1 MNERESLLVLMENAL
16 KEQKKT
22 LEFESLEQ
30 IISDEKKCAEIL
42 KNVLNDPSF
51 KITNGEL
58 YEVSQGRAQ
67 HSIINYVLGLVFRKF
82 ADLFD
87 GIDKVVQKRIMSDK
101 GAADEAWFLIALNHD
116 VGYFC
121 KDILSGKEIEYEKDY
136 TYYLFKDDYAKPYES
151 LNNMSSQAPELY
163 AFSYSDIL
171 EYDEKD
177 RKRRKNNPDNKEKI
191 NHGIYGGQY
200 YFNRMLQ
207 KFDKKGNVE
216 DKEVKMVKAV
226 AITIAQHNM
235 YKSGSPKDNHFYPDK
250 LHYESNFVINED
262 YPLLLFLALIDT
274 VECVKKLG
282 KTANRK
288 CFFQAKTVLKSIRV
302 RVESDSIEI
311 DYSELKSRLDRKND
325 ENLKR
330 NYNDYMGAVK
340 GLDKWTRFEA
350 VEKED
355 VLRIHMKPRHE
366 NN

>member
-1 MNERESLLVLMENAL
+1 MKKYILFGIGNEVRLKYSNAFV
-16 KEQKKT
+16 KK
-22 LEFESLEQ
+22 
-30 IISDEKKCAEIL
+30 IHCIVDNDEKKWGKSYCGKIIQKPSAEL
-42 KNVLNDPSF
+42 L
-51 KITNGEL
+51 
-58 YEVSQGRAQ
+58 R
-67 HSIINYVLGLVFRKF
+67 
-82 ADLFD
+82 
-87 GIDKVVQKRIMSDK
+87 KVVIVS
-101 GAADEAWFLIALNHD
+101 N
-116 VGYFC
+116 
-121 KDILSGKEIEYEKDY
+121 
-136 TYYLFKDDYAKPYES
+136 
-151 LNNMSSQAPELY
+151 
-163 AFSYSDIL
+163 IL